1 MTKTN
6 VSLRTMKTMKK
17 YSILLS
23 AALAVFALASC
34 QKEQDNSVKE
44 VIDDTPKSVPFVL
57 RADIPSVDTKTTLNT
72 DTWALG
78 WEDTDIIYAV
88 TTDEAWGEAYPVA
101 ADETIA
107 EFVYDSEKGTFST
120 DMEIADGGHTFNFL
134 YTASQQKSY
143 HRGASTTFQL
153 AGTQAFDASNPTASL
168 KLYDALAAQVAA
180 TIPTTF
186 ANVEM
191 SHLFSLM
198 KVTLK
203 NKTGADVT
211 VSKFEIEIPGEKLH
225 GIFNVNFNNTP
236 STTFKSGGGDKIT
249 VNISNGTIPSA
260 GTLDLYFVMGAVS
273 DYTGEVTFTVTDSAS
288 NTYTKTNTISAP
300 GVTFAAGTYN
310 TASYTLKAADPIE
323 YVTLD
328 WDYAGG
334 TASDLNAVPGV
345 TTSGLG
351 SDYASSHAPYRVK
364 FDGTGDYIQI
374 RTDAA
379 ISSVSVGFKKIG
391 GDGIS
396 SLTIKESA
404 NGSDWTDVQTFTLTG
419 DQNYIGTV
427 TTTNLFNTSSRF
439 VQIYFTRVANVGIG
453 AISITKVN
461 TDPVINADDISDVP
475 AVGGSSLSHTY
486 TVSNFVD
493 DVEVASVSGC
503 VSAAVA
509 GSGEVLYDVDPN
521 YESSP
526 ATGTIVLQSAADNS
540 VTKTIDV
547 NQLASSLSV
556 SDTEII
562 IPADADEAQFTITS
576 PEFGWSIS
584 ADDDSHI
591 DFDDTGSASPSAST
605 VSITSDITATDAV
618 QTIATLTIIRNGNA
632 SDPQKKQVVVKK
644 DKVGGSSTTK
654 LTNANIVSAGDADSG
669 YTSLN
674 LTDGNGNNYTAYAI
688 KNKHSN
694 ATSSY
699 HYLQIKK
706 YASSTAYYIQIPEL
720 GTKITS
726 ITMTVSSTNQPM
738 TGGGNSATLYF
749 SNSNS
754 TSAAG
759 TGVASGTGASSVTI
773 NCSSLNLNTGYITA
787 SGAVRIWD
795 IEIAYDN

>member
-1 MTKTN
+1 
-6 VSLRTMKTMKK
+6 MKTMKK

-57 RADIPSVDTKTTLNT
+57 RADIPSVDTKTTLDT

-88 TTDEAWGEAYPVA
+88 TTDEAWGVPYNDDKEAN
-101 ADETIA
+101 TIA
-107 EFVYDSEKGTFST
+107 EFAYDSVNGTFST
-120 DMEIADGGHTFNFL
+120 DMEIANGSHTFNFL
-134 YTASQQKSY
+134 YTPGNQKSY

-153 AGTQAFDASNPTASL
+153 AGTQTFNASDPTASL
-168 KLYDALAAQVAA
+168 KLYDALAAQVTA

-186 ANVEM
+186 ADVEM
-191 SHLFSLM
+191 SHLFTLM

-211 VSKFEIEIPGEKLH
+211 VSKFEIEIPGKNLY
-225 GIFNVNFNNTP
+225 GIFDVTFAATP
-236 STTFKSGGGDKIT
+236 SVAYNRNGGNKIT

-288 NTYTKTNTISAP
+288 NTYTKTNTISDP

-310 TASYTLKAADPIE
+310 TASYSLKTADPVE
-323 YVTLD
+323 CVSLD
-328 WDYAGG
+328 WNYSGG
-334 TASDLNAVPGV
+334 TASDLNAVSGV
-345 TTSGLG
+345 TTNGLG
-351 SDYASSHAPYRVK
+351 SDYKDAHGIYRVK
-364 FDGTGDYIQI
+364 FDNTGDYIQV

-379 ISSVSVGFKKIG
+379 ISTVSVGYKKIG
-391 GDGIS
+391 GADDS

-404 NGSDWTDVQTFTLTG
+404 NGSDWTDVQTLTLTG
-419 DQNYIGTV
+419 AQNYIGTV

-439 VQIYFTRVANVGIG
+439 VQIYFTKVANVGIG
-453 AISITKVN
+453 AISITKLN
-461 TDPVINADDISDVP
+461 TDPVINADDISDVL

-509 GSGEVLYDVDPN
+509 SSGEVLYDVDPN

-562 IPADADEAQFTITS
+562 IPADADVAQFTITS

-584 ADDDSHI
+584 ADDVSHI
-591 DFDDTGSASPSAST
+591 AFDDSGVASSSAST
-605 VSITSDITATDAV
+605 VSVTSDITATDAV

-644 DKVGGSSTTK
+644 DKVGDPVTSTLTFTAKCNGSGT
-654 LTNANIVSAGDADSG
+654 ADNG
-669 YTSLN
+669 IEWTVTS
-674 LTDGNGNNYTAYAI
+674 DGTE
-688 KNKHSN
+688 SN
-694 ATSSY
+694 FDNDKGIHYGTSSA
-699 HYLQIKK
+699 QVQ
-706 YASSTAYYIQIPEL
+706 YI
-720 GTKITS
+720 
-726 ITMTVSSTNQPM
+726 
-738 TGGGNSATLYF
+738 TL
-749 SNSNS
+749 S
-754 TSAAG
+754 TSG
-759 TGVASGTGASSVTI
+759 ISGTITNVVVNAS
-773 NCSSLNLNTGYITA
+773 TA
-787 SGAVRIWD
+787 SGVSATVGVTVGGSAFGGAAKSLSSSASNYSFTGSASGEIVVTVTKPSKAAKAIYVKSVAVT
-795 IEIAYDN
+795 YK

>member
-1 MTKTN
+1 
-6 VSLRTMKTMKK
+6 MKTMKK
-17 YSILLS
+17 YSIYLS
-23 AALAVFALASC
+23 AAFAVIALASC
-34 QKEQDNSVKE
+34 QKVQEISNTEIIDN
-44 VIDDTPKSVPFVL
+44 TPKSVPFVL
-57 RADIPSVDTKTTLNT
+57 RANIPSVDSKTTLNT
-72 DTWALG
+72 SNWAVD
-78 WEDTDIIYAV
+78 WEDTDVIYAV
-88 TTDEAWGEAYPVA
+88 TTDEAWGEPYNDDKDAN
-101 ADETIA
+101 TIA
-107 EFVYDSEKGTFST
+107 EFAYDSANGIFST
-120 DMEIADGGHTFNFL
+120 DMAIADGSHTFNFL
-134 YTASQQKSY
+134 YTAGQQKSY
-143 HRGASTTFQL
+143 HRGAGTTFSL
-153 AGTQAFDASNPTASL
+153 AGTQTFDASDPTAGL
-168 KLYDALAAQVAA
+168 KLYDAMAAQITA
-180 TIPTTF
+180 TTPTSF
-186 ANVEM
+186 ADVEM
-191 SHLFSLM
+191 AHLFSLM

-203 NKTGADVT
+203 NKTGASVT
-211 VSKFEIEIPGEKLH
+211 VNKFEIEIPDENLY
-225 GIFNVNFNNTP
+225 GIFNVIFDTTP
-236 STTFKSGGGDKIT
+236 STTLKSGGGDKIT
-249 VNISNGTIPSA
+249 VNITNGTIPSA
-260 GTLDLYFVMGAVS
+260 GELDLYFVMGAVKG
-273 DYTGEVTFTVTDSAS
+273 YTGDVTFTVTDNES
-288 NTYTKTNTISAP
+288 NTYTKTNTITGS

-310 TASYTLKAADPIE
+310 TASYSLKTADPIE

-328 WDYAGG
+328 WNYAGG
-334 TASDLNAVPGV
+334 TASDLNAVSGV

-351 SDYASSHAPYRVK
+351 SDYAESNAPYRVK
-364 FDGTGDYIQI
+364 FDGNGDYIQV

-379 ISSVSVGFKKIG
+379 ISTVSVGYKKIG
-391 GDGIS
+391 GEGVS
-396 SLTIKESA
+396 SLTIKESV
-404 NGSDWTDVQTFTLTG
+404 NGSDWTDVQTFSLTG
-419 DQNYIGTV
+419 GQSAIGTII
-427 TTTNLFNTSSRF
+427 TTNSFNVSSRF
-439 VQIYFTRVANVGIG
+439 VQIYFTKAANVGIG
-453 AISITKVN
+453 AISITKFN

-521 YESSP
+521 YGSSP

-591 DFDDTGSASPSAST
+591 AFDDSGVASSSAST
-605 VSITSDITATDAV
+605 VTVTSDITATDAI

-632 SDPQKKQVVVKK
+632 SDPQRKQVVIKK
-644 DKVGGSSTTK
+644 DKVGGSSSTT
-654 LTNANIVSAGDADSG
+654 LTNANIVSAGEANSG
-669 YTSLN
+669 YASLN
-674 LTDGNGNNYTAYAI
+674 LTDDGGNNYTAYAI
-688 KNKHSN
+688 KNQHSK

-699 HYLQIKK
+699 HFLQIKK

-726 ITMTVSSTNQPM
+726 ITMTVSSTSQPM

-754 TSAAG
+754 TSAEG